1 MTDKVKISA
10 IIVTFNE
17 AKRIRRCLDSIKWI
31 DEIVVVDQSSTDKTA
46 AICREYTEKVYVV
59 SNKGFCEPDRPV
71 ALSKTSNEW
80 ILYLD
85 ADESVSGELRQEIES
100 TLALTPK
107 YDCYYMPRK
116 NIYLGKWIRYS
127 GWYPGYVL
135 RLFKKDKVSF
145 SEKIHTDVTPMGSCG
160 YMKNDLLHYTYEN
173 VDEHVAKMVRYTNV
187 LAEQSYAR
195 GERITARNFIWKLL
209 VLPMVYSLKKY
220 VWLQG
225 YRDGV
230 RGLMISAFTFFTAV
244 VSNAKLWE
252 IQLRKK

>member
-17 AKRIRRCLDSIKWI
+17 AKRIRRCLDSIKWV

-85 ADESVSGELRQEIES
+85 ADESVSDELSREMES
-100 TLALTPK
+100 TISSGAR
-107 YDCYYMPRK
+107 YDGYHIPRK

-127 GWYPGYVL
+127 GGI
-135 RLFKKDKVSF
+135 R
-145 SEKIHTDVTPMGSCG
+145 VTC
-160 YMKNDLLHYTYEN
+160 
-173 VDEHVAKMVRYTNV
+173 
-187 LAEQSYAR
+187 
-195 GERITARNFIWKLL
+195 
-209 VLPMVYSLKKY
+209 
-220 VWLQG
+220 
-225 YRDGV
+225 
-230 RGLMISAFTFFTAV
+230 
-244 VSNAKLWE
+244 
-252 IQLRKK
+252 